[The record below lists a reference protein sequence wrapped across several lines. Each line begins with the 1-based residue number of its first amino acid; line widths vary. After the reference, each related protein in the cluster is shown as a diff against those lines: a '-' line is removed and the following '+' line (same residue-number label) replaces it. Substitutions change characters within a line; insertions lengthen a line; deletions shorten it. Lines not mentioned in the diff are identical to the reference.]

1 MMKQLYL
8 TTSISLNLNL
18 YIYSINLAAPV
29 NREPIIPGANKEKG
43 YWSNI
48 ENRRAFFFKFAAE
61 RSFDPLIAAN
71 WINVT
76 KRQMLSKKVR
86 IPILII
92 KGMPYNSINHR
103 EGRPSCIIFHEVL
116 RKPSR
121 PLFLSWSLPLR
132 VCICIGL
139 SLYSK
144 LLPSRDQEATT
155 LLEGSTEL
163 QDLLRCGCKGEG
175 FQSYQPCCL
184 AIRRP

>member
-76 KRQMLSKKVR
+76 KRQMLAKKVR
-86 IPILII
+86 IPPPNTNV
-92 KGMPYNSINHR
+92 MPYNSIII
-103 EGRPSCIIFHEVL
+103 GRGSHLVSF
-116 RKPSR
+116 
-121 PLFLSWSLPLR
+121 F
-132 VCICIGL
+132 
-139 SLYSK
+139 SK
-144 LLPSRDQEATT
+144 SQE
-155 LLEGSTEL
+155 S
-163 QDLLRCGCKGEG
+163 
-175 FQSYQPCCL
+175 P
-184 AIRRP
+184 